1 MRALLALGLA
11 LLLTLTAE
19 RAVAAPMLLRAAD
32 IVTIAL
38 LFVYA
43 CAACDHGVRD
53 ARGAR

>member
-1 MRALLALGLA
+1 MRAVLALGIA
-11 LLLTLTAE
+11 ILLTLTAE
-19 RAVAAPMLLRAAD
+19 RAVAAPLLLRVAD

-43 CAACDHGVRD
+43 CAACDQGAHN